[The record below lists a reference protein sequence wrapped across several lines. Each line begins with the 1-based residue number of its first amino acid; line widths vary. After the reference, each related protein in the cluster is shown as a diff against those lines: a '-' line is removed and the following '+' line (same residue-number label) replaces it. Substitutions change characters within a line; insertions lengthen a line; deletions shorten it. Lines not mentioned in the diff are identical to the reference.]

1 MQEKLKNYN
10 ILSFLGQRCMQRCIA
25 GGMLHPAQ
33 CQIPCSKNAFEE
45 RPNKVLL

>member
-1 MQEKLKNYN
+1 MQEKLENYN
-10 ILSFLGQRCMQRCIA
+10 FLSFLGQRCMQRCIA

-33 CQIPCSKNAFEE
+33 CQIPCAKNIFEE

>member
-1 MQEKLKNYN
+1 MQEKLENYN
-10 ILSFLGQRCMQRCIA
+10 FLSFLGKRCMQRCIA

-33 CQIPCSKNAFEE
+33 CQIPCSKNIIEE